1 MRILSYLIDY
11 YSPPLCKIVEL
22 KRLTLRGAISIE
34 MYRRGRP
41 RGLELWDSRR
51 GGRGGGGELEQNF
64 SRLLLNRSKLN
75 GTGKCSRLI

>member
-11 YSPPLCKIVEL
+11 YSPLLCKIVEL
-22 KRLTLRGAISIE
+22 KRLTLRAAISIE

-41 RGLELWDSRR
+41 RGLELWDSRWV
-51 GGRGGGGELEQNF
+51 GGELEQNF